1 MTDQQNRALSARNRV
16 SPSEEISVVFPIKI
30 HWSLTVFLISINI
43 LFVTLM
49 IRSLLDVSTGPLRA
63 QSAIGIIVLLLLL
76 FLLDF
81 LAVPIYKKHYVAFG
95 KKQLHIVTGKRCRS
109 LPYLDIEFVSENIY
123 RSAYQYRPTAPGAI
137 RIQGRMFDEAV
148 AIQKRNEFYL
158 ELRQQNPKII
168 IDKKSLATKENA

>member
-76 FLLDF
+76 FFVRFPCCPNLQKAL
-81 LAVPIYKKHYVAFG
+81 
-95 KKQLHIVTGKRCRS
+95 CR
-109 LPYLDIEFVSENIY
+109 F
-123 RSAYQYRPTAPGAI
+123 R
-137 RIQGRMFDEAV
+137 
-148 AIQKRNEFYL
+148 
-158 ELRQQNPKII
+158 
-168 IDKKSLATKENA
+168 